1 MALKQNISNFT
12 YCYGCGVCAASCGRK
27 IIKIRLN
34 EDGFYAPYIDELEK
48 CTECGICLEVCA
60 FNHQELALRPE
71 EVRIK
76 CWAAWSNDEAIRRKC
91 SSGGIGFEIGRQLIE
106 QGYHAVGCR
115 YDIKEQRAEHYIAT
129 TVEDF
134 VQSIGSKYIQSYTEE
149 AFKQIKHQGQK
160 YIITGTP
167 CQIDSFRRMI
177 RKFRCEDNFILM
189 DFFCHCVPSMLVW
202 KAYIKMLEPK
212 IGEVTYASWR
222 NKFQFGWHDSWT
234 MGIDGLNTSQ
244 PVNWH
249 DSYNLIIKEKK
260 TFWQSRM
267 SQGDLFYELFLGDFC
282 LGPQCQYE
290 CKYKMAKSSADLRI
304 GDLWGKTYSNNEK
317 GVSALLAI
325 TEKGR
330 KITEALKDVT
340 LVGHSLSAV
349 TEGQMKENA
358 RRKPFSNL
366 IMDYLK
372 AGYPI
377 DTIYFKTLLF
387 VLKVFARLKRVF
399 ER

>member
-1 MALKQNISNFT
+1 MHNNIANMLD
-12 YCYGCGVCAASCGRK
+12 CYGCGVCAASCGRK

-34 EDGFYAPYIDELEK
+34 KDGFYAPYIDEPEK
-48 CTECGICLEVCA
+48 CTECGICLDVCA
-60 FNHQELALRPE
+60 FNHKELALRPE

-249 DSYNLIIKEKK
+249 DLYNLIIKEKK

>member
-1 MALKQNISNFT
+1 
-12 YCYGCGVCAASCGRK
+12 
-27 IIKIRLN
+27 
-34 EDGFYAPYIDELEK
+34 
-48 CTECGICLEVCA
+48 
-60 FNHQELALRPE
+60 
-71 EVRIK
+71 
-76 CWAAWSNDEAIRRKC
+76 
-91 SSGGIGFEIGRQLIE
+91 
-106 QGYHAVGCR
+106 
-115 YDIKEQRAEHYIAT
+115 
-129 TVEDF
+129 
-134 VQSIGSKYIQSYTEE
+134 
-149 AFKQIKHQGQK
+149 
-160 YIITGTP
+160 
-167 CQIDSFRRMI
+167 
-177 RKFRCEDNFILM
+177 
-189 DFFCHCVPSMLVW
+189 
-202 KAYIKMLEPK
+202 
-212 IGEVTYASWR
+212 
-222 NKFQFGWHDSWT
+222 
-234 MGIDGLNTSQ
+234 
-244 PVNWH
+244 
-249 DSYNLIIKEKK
+249 
-260 TFWQSRM
+260 M